1 MPANQLEAMQI
12 FVRVAELASF
22 TRAAEAL
29 SIPKPAASVAVQ
41 QLETMLGTRLLH
53 RTTRKVQLT
62 QDGQAFY
69 ERCQDLLADM
79 DELQTMFRQT
89 SQALRG
95 RLRVD
100 MPVGVARRIV
110 IPALPGFLDAHP
122 DLEIEL
128 SSTDRRVD
136 PVREG
141 FDCVLRIGALTDS
154 SLIARPLGQLHQ
166 VNCASPAYIARYGM
180 PKTLEDLDR
189 HRIVHYVQTLG
200 TKSPGWEY
208 TVEGRSAFRPMKGA
222 VTVSSAESYDAACR
236 AGLGMIQAPVYAGLS
251 SAIADGTLLEV
262 LPDFRPP
269 PMPVSLVYPNR
280 RNLPVRVQVF
290 MHWMEG
296 LLGPYLEARP
306 SGS

>member
-79 DELQTMFRQT
+79 DELQTMFRQ
-89 SQALRG
+89 SPQALRG

-100 MPVGVARRIV
+100 MPVGVARDIV
-110 IPALPGFLDAHP
+110 IPALPSLLDAHP

-154 SLIARPLGQLHQ
+154 SLIARPLGQLSQ
-166 VNCASPAYIARYGM
+166 MNCASPGYIARYGL
-180 PKTLEDLDR
+180 PKTLEDLDH

-200 TKSPGWEY
+200 TKSAGWEY
-208 TVEGRSAFRPMKGA
+208 VVDGQPAFRPMQGA
-222 VTVSSAESYDAACR
+222 VTVSSAESYAAACR
-236 AGLGMIQAPVYAGLS
+236 AGLGIIQAPTYAGLS
-251 SAIADGTLLEV
+251 AWIANGSLVEV

-269 PMPVSLVYPNR
+269 PIPVSFVYPNR

-290 MHWMEG
+290 MNWMEG
-296 LLGPYLEARP
+296 LMQGYLEERG
-306 SGS
+306 SGT